1 MPKQLGVINFSHM
14 TFQFVHKKG
23 DFCLRGANGNP
34 AYLQPNS
41 NSMQKPVGGLSVLA
55 LFSTKSTLKK
65 RRGKGTEKM
74 IGAYETV
81 VKIEKRS

>member
-1 MPKQLGVINFSHM
+1 
-14 TFQFVHKKG
+14 
-23 DFCLRGANGNP
+23 
-34 AYLQPNS
+34 
-41 NSMQKPVGGLSVLA
+41 LA

-65 RRGKGTEKM
+65 CRVKGTEKT